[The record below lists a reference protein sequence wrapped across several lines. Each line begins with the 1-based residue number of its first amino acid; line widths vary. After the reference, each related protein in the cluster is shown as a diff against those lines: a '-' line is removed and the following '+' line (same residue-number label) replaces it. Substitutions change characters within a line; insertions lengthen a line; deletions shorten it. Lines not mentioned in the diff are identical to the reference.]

1 MDAPAAAGTA
11 GEDGACTP
19 TASREPQAAGR
30 SRRRDVEADQAHE
43 HGDGEAL
50 PSPVALCCCHP
61 AQFVCPTA
69 SATCRGS
76 TSRPGA
82 REYPALRRP
91 TSCLCAGGPA
101 RRGLSVRRTTPLVGP
116 SERATVGHATRGVA
130 AYRSSGGESGLR
142 GGTATAASY
151 QRRVRPTSGFAAR
164 CSESQPGGEPTEGGL
179 GSQGREAV
187 SKKGRCRCCLHT
199 PPPSTPPAT
208 RLLQR
213 LATPTG
219 CVLAALGTRP
229 MAPLTAQVSLAGPR
243 LNRGGSDQWDGCRRR
258 TSG

>member
-43 HGDGEAL
+43 YGSAEAL
-50 PSPVALCCCHP
+50 PSPVALCCSP
-61 AQFVCPTA
+61 PSAVCLSGGAGTLR
-69 SATCRGS
+69 CS

-82 REYPALRRP
+82 RACPALRRP
-91 TSCLCAGGPA
+91 TSCLCAGGTA

-116 SERATVGHATRGVA
+116 SERATVGLAIRGEA

-151 QRRVRPTSGFAAR
+151 QRRVRPNSGFAAR

-187 SKKGRCRCCLHT
+187 SKKGRCRCCYHT
-199 PPPSTPPAT
+199 PPPYHPPSHETASTASYAYGLRPRCARYSPYGSANGAGIVGW
-208 RLLQR
+208 
-213 LATPTG
+213 ATP
-219 CVLAALGTRP
+219 
-229 MAPLTAQVSLAGPR
+229 
-243 LNRGGSDQWDGCRRR
+243 NRGGSERWHACRHR